1 MNKLNIFSKIYHKY
15 FIPPEIFYIGHA
27 SLYVRPVKYLL
38 EPCVEHGSFE
48 TKKSVQQES
57 TNEISDQGKRFQI
70 DRQDVGR
77 GFRIIDNAWTN
88 LVFLQTLSNIQ
99 KHLENNE
106 IRNKRTH
113 RTQIICVCVFDECL
127 LQDSQQLYLPN

>member
-48 TKKSVQQES
+48 TKKKSVQQEF
-57 TNEISDQGKRFQI
+57 TNEILDLGEVLGLTDKTW
-70 DRQDVGR
+70 R

-113 RTQIICVCVFDECL
+113 RT
-127 LQDSQQLYLPN
+127 